1 MDTRI
6 RALTV
11 VPVCLVVLASVV
23 TGCTSSAAPEPVAPA
38 TTSASTPSATTA
50 PPAGGFAYP
59 DKTDPTQVAIALKY
73 GEGND
78 PSGEIIAGPAALVE
92 DRQFTIEG
100 RCEGDGV
107 GFELVTADAERR
119 VLAEGDFRCD
129 DPPTGEFSYRLPY
142 AGVVQVNLLDADDV
156 DRAWVRVVQP

>member
-38 TTSASTPSATTA
+38 TTSASA

-92 DRQFTIEG
+92 DRQFTI
-100 RCEGDGV
+100 
-107 GFELVTADAERR
+107 
-119 VLAEGDFRCD
+119 
-129 DPPTGEFSYRLPY
+129 
-142 AGVVQVNLLDADDV
+142 
-156 DRAWVRVVQP
+156 